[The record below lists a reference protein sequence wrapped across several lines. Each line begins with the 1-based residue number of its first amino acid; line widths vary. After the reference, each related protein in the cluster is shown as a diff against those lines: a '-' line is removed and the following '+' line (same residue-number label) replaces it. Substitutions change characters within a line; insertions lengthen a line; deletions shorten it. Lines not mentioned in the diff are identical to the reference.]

1 MLMVHP
7 GFPGLLDVHRI
18 WDSSV
23 CRSDSNPTK
32 CQEPAWYF
40 WDYSV
45 GEGVLLSQHT
55 ITEVFRKIFV
65 SAEQQLG
72 SHWCLCHPTKEEGE
86 ADGHNQA
93 WAVPDMRTI
102 PCAHGLVPR
111 RNAAGNESWEIITAS
126 DVLGVK
132 C

>member
-1 MLMVHP
+1 M
-7 GFPGLLDVHRI
+7 
-18 WDSSV
+18 
-23 CRSDSNPTK
+23 T
-32 CQEPAWYF
+32 
-40 WDYSV
+40 
-45 GEGVLLSQHT
+45 EG
-55 ITEVFRKIFV
+55 FRKIFV

-72 SHWCLCHPTKEEGE
+72 SHWCLCHPTSEEEGE